1 VDGDRLIEESGFA
14 FLARLTRMSG
24 AKLRDSATGPSSK
37 PEPLTR
43 ASKTTLILYD
53 YARRIATK

>member
-14 FLARLTRMSG
+14 FLARLTRVSG
-24 AKLRDSATGPSSK
+24 AKLRESATGPSSK

-43 ASKTTLILYD
+43 ASKTTPILYD